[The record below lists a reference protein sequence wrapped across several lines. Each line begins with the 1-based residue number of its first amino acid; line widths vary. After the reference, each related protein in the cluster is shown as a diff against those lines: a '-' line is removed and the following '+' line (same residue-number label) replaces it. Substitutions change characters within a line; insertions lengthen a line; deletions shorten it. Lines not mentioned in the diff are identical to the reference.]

1 MVLRSARKSRR
12 ISAKRRKGF
21 SWRKSRAARK
31 IKQKIRFLFFA
42 VLSLFLSTLLLV
54 SFSVYKFAKAPLIS
68 ASLGSVEK
76 NSEWLG
82 KDDINVLFFV
92 VDDIE
97 KQSPSLTSVYILKLV
112 PQNLGSQSQGSRS
125 HRYFILNLPVSA
137 EIDLA
142 ERFGPG
148 NLAKAFILGNLQED
162 RRGIKLIQ
170 ETVFKQLALYS
181 DSYVLVDSKG
191 LSEFKEMFGEVDLK
205 DFGGSI
211 PATKIY
217 LNPAFVRFL
226 ETRVKTNL
234 SVPEIFRVL
243 NFVRGVDTV
252 NAKVF
257 EIDEETFIDK
267 ELFDNFWKSYVV
279 SSIVSEE
286 NSRVLVLN
294 AAEVPGLALW
304 GGRVVEN
311 SGMTLLGVGNTE
323 NKYEK
328 SFLVVSD
335 LESKTSQQLSR
346 VFGIFTIKERDAVK
360 SEDAMFLRGD
370 IVVVLGLDIGS
381 IL

>member
-1 MVLRSARKSRR
+1 MVARSARKSKR
-12 ISAKRRKGF
+12 ISARRRKGF

-42 VLSLFLSTLLLV
+42 VLSLFLSTILLV

-97 KQSPSLTSVYILKLV
+97 KQSPSLTSVYVLKLV
-112 PQNLGSQSQGSRS
+112 PQNLGLQSLGSQS
-125 HRYFILNLPVSA
+125 HRYFILNLPVLA
-137 EIDLA
+137 EVDLA
-142 ERFGPG
+142 ERFGLG

-162 RRGIKLIQ
+162 RRGIKLVQ

-191 LSEFKEMFGEVDLK
+191 LSEFKGMFGEVDLK
-205 DFGGSI
+205 DFKNNI

-217 LNPAFVRFL
+217 LNPSFVRFL

-243 NFVRGVDTV
+243 NFVRGVDTA

-257 EIDEETFIDK
+257 EINEETFIDK

-294 AAEVPGLALW
+294 AAEVSGLALW

-323 NKYEK
+323 KKYEK